1 MNKLFLFTLS
11 SGLVLSQPQ
20 RPNADD
26 FAGRLL
32 QSGFSQ
38 DNRIRAASDSSSP
51 SAAAALSYMKAVNN
65 DKLCGIPT
73 QVYLENI
80 LRGQSKEKANAEAT
94 RSYINAYNSGS
105 RLVPG
110 SACQAADQAWR
121 SAYAAGRDPTYESAV
136 AFMTNWPGFKEG
148 NPCAVSGYDYV
159 NSIIAGKS
167 HLEANKAAMTG
178 FAKAF
183 KALAKA
189 GKPLKDNACRDATK
203 AFINAIPEN
212 QRPDP
217 TNAAAFTAFM
227 EQIFEKNARAP
238 AFDPVCI
245 ASLEGYVESYNR
257 GDDLLTANLKA
268 AQAFFREFAKGNSR
282 VSADSPCAAATLTYA
297 QKVSAKPSAPNA
309 AAMLAYISEAIRSGE
324 RKLDPVC
331 AAAADA
337 YFEAF
342 IANKDE
348 AKANEAA
355 AVAYLDTLNKFPN
368 FDKNGACARAAESY
382 IAEFDF

>member
-1 MNKLFLFTLS
+1 MNKLFLLALS

-20 RPNADD
+20 RPNADEW
-26 FAGRLL
+26 AARLL
-32 QSGFSQ
+32 QRGFNQ
-38 DNRIRAASDSSSP
+38 DNRIAPGITDKSSP
-51 SAAAALSYMKAVNN
+51 SAAAGLAYMKAVNK
-65 DKLCGIPT
+65 DKLCGTPT
-73 QVYLENI
+73 QIYLENI
-80 LRGQSKEKANAEAT
+80 LSGQSKEKANAEAT
-94 RSYINAYNSGS
+94 RAYINAYKSGA

-110 SACQAADQAWR
+110 SACAAADQAWR

-159 NSIIAGKS
+159 NAIIAGKS

-178 FAKAF
+178 FANAF

-189 GKPLKDNACRDATK
+189 GKPLKDAACRDATK
-203 AFINAIPEN
+203 AFMSAIPES

-217 TNAAAFTAFM
+217 ANAAAFTAFM
-227 EQIFEKNARAP
+227 EQIFQKNAP
-238 AFDPVCI
+238 AFDPVCV
-245 ASLEGYVESYNR
+245 ASLDGYIESYNS

-268 AQAFFREFAKGNSR
+268 AQAFFREFAKGTSR

-297 QKVSAKPSAPNA
+297 QKVTAKPSAPNA

-331 AAAADA
+331 AAAAEA
-337 YFEAF
+337 YFDAF
-342 IANKDE
+342 IAKKDE

-355 AVAYLDTLNKFPN
+355 AVAYLNSLDKYPN
-368 FDKNGACARAAESY
+368 FDKNGACARAGESY

>member
-1 MNKLFLFTLS
+1 MNKLFLITLS
-11 SGLVLSQPQ
+11 AGLVLSQPQ

-80 LRGQSKEKANAEAT
+80 LTGQSKEKANAEAT
-94 RSYINAYNSGS
+94 RSYINSYNSGS

-159 NSIIAGKS
+159 NAIIAGKS
-167 HLEANKAAMTG
+167 HIEANKAAMTG

-217 TNAAAFTAFM
+217 THAAAFTAFM
-227 EQIFEKNARAP
+227 EKIFEKNARAP
-238 AFDPVCI
+238 AFDPVCV

-257 GDDLLTANLKA
+257 GDDLITANLKA

-282 VSADSPCAAATLTYA
+282 VSADSPCAAATRPTPRRSPPSPAPPTPPPCWPTSPRPSGPGRGSWTPCVPPPLMPTL
-297 QKVSAKPSAPNA
+297 KPSSPTRTRPRPTRPP
-309 AAMLAYISEAIRSGE
+309 L
-324 RKLDPVC
+324 LP
-331 AAAADA
+331 
-337 YFEAF
+337 
-342 IANKDE
+342 
-348 AKANEAA
+348 
-355 AVAYLDTLNKFPN
+355 TWTP
-368 FDKNGACARAAESY
+368 
-382 IAEFDF
+382 